1 MKDFSL
7 SVNSNLE
14 SAVPPTRLVYQLTR
28 SKLLRA
34 YLREVIIR
42 ETLDRWEQSSEYQ
55 LLRANATKDDAEE
68 KSSDIIIDRTKESNS
83 QEYQRTDR
91 ELLLR
96 QYQQSEWGH
105 LITTRFLERKS
116 ELDRVLFSAIQV
128 ADLHLAHELY
138 CRICEQGA
146 SFTKLATLY
155 SQRPAAKMGGAV
167 GPISISKLHPLIHHH
182 LIGLKPKQLSPIFQ
196 MDEQYVFLKL
206 ECWLPARFD
215 RQMQQQLLNELFEEW
230 LHNRIVDRIG
240 TSGRTA
246 EICNDES
253 EIQD

>member
-1 MKDFSL
+1 
-7 SVNSNLE
+7 
-14 SAVPPTRLVYQLTR
+14 
-28 SKLLRA
+28 
-34 YLREVIIR
+34 
-42 ETLDRWEQSSEYQ
+42 
-55 LLRANATKDDAEE
+55 LRANTTTIDDAEE
-68 KSSDIIIDRTKESNS
+68 KSSDIIDRTEESNS
-83 QEYQRTDR
+83 QEYQRADR

-96 QYQQSEWGH
+96 QYQQSQWGH
-105 LITTRFLERKS
+105 LIATRFLEIKS

-240 TSGRTA
+240 TIGRTA
-246 EICNDES
+246 EICNDVS
-253 EIQD
+253 EIRG